1 MPQPVG
7 RYVYWSQRLVTE
19 VIDDNGIRLA
29 PRIKPAVN
37 LGLAGNGVNLTGRD
51 RETTSFDIA
60 AKLKKQLRKSIVT
73 GFGTATA
80 GRLVQGAG
88 HAEVAEFQ
96 RWGYP
101 QHRLPQR
108 TAVIHTQTATPEGHR
123 VDLCL
128 FGSLKNLRGF
138 AVPED
143 DPVGGWTS
151 SAAPMIE
158 EFIALQGAEV
168 SARTGRAYPLDDEAL
183 AVEILKVA
191 LSQGIYADPADHLG
205 RPETRAY
212 TLLGFDATEYVALV
226 YKDVALTPGR
236 WDFRLEPEMAGVR
249 RILIGAPLWMR
260 TTRQDTIRRYYGE
273 NRVVIPRLADSS
285 AAPIPA
291 PAPVR
296 MVPEGHALL
305 RPARRDGPAQS

>member
-19 VIDDNGIRLA
+19 VIDDNGVRLD
-29 PRIKPAVN
+29 PRIKPALN
-37 LGLAGNGVNLTGRD
+37 LGLAGNGVSLAGRD
-51 RETTSFDIA
+51 QENTTFDIA
-60 AKLKKQLRKSIVT
+60 EKLKKKLRKSIIT
-73 GFGTATA
+73 DFSTLASGK
-80 GRLVQGAG
+80 LVQGSG

-96 RWGYP
+96 TWGYP
-101 QHRLPQR
+101 QHRLQQR
-108 TAVIHTQTATPEGHR
+108 TAVIHTQAVTREGR

-138 AVPED
+138 AVPEED
-143 DPVGGWTS
+143 SVGGWTS

-158 EFIALQGAEV
+158 EFIALRGAEV
-168 SARTGRAYPLDDEAL
+168 STRTGREFPFDEEQL

-191 LSQGIYADPADHLG
+191 LSQGIYTDPADHLG

-226 YKDVALTPGR
+226 YRDVVLTPGR
-236 WDFRLEPEMAGVR
+236 WDFRVEPELEGVR

-260 TTRQDTIRRYYGE
+260 TTRQDSIRRYFGE
-273 NRVVIPRLADSS
+273 NRVVIPRALGASRTP
-285 AAPIPA
+285 AIAPSQGTP
-291 PAPVR
+291 PDHSHV
-296 MVPEGHALL
+296 LF
-305 RPARRDGPAQS
+305 RPSQDGEPTQN